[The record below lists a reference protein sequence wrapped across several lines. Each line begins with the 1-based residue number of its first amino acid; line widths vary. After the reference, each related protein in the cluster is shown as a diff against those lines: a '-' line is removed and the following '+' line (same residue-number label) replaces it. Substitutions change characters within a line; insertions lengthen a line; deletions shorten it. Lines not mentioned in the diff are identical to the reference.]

1 MLLNVF
7 VIIVFIIWII
17 DKVIRNF
24 VNLYGKLSVFRDVY
38 DDVNEIWVNRKLI
51 FDETIDFVLLIF

>member
-24 VNLYGKLSVFRDVY
+24 VNLYGKLSVFCDVY
-38 DDVNEIWVNRKLI
+38 DDVNEIWVNCKLY
-51 FDETIDFVLLIF
+51 LMRR